1 MTRSAIERYLEI
13 VLHERGTA
21 ASERCGPTVA
31 ISRDYGAGA
40 RDIAPMLAE
49 RLGVPFYDKQII
61 ESIVQHVEGD
71 PALMHRLD
79 EAATPGLLA
88 RVMHAFGG
96 IPSADEYARAL
107 VEVVLSITRCGGVV
121 LGRGAHLIASV
132 PDMYRVYLR
141 ASPET
146 CIARIAEREGLD
158 LESARHEWRRIEDAR
173 HTFLKRLYGH
183 ERDEFGDFDLIVN
196 TDCVQRPEGIV
207 DIIVGG
213 LHACNLYDP
222 KT

>member
-1 MTRSAIERYLEI
+1 MTRSAIERYLQV
-13 VLHERGTA
+13 VLHEGGAATA
-21 ASERCGPTVA
+21 ERCGPTVA

-40 RDIAPMLAE
+40 REIAPMLAE
-49 RLGVPFYDKQII
+49 RIGVPFYDKQII
-61 ESIVQHVEGD
+61 DGIVQRVEGD
-71 PALMHRLD
+71 ADLMHRLD
-79 EAATPGLLA
+79 EAATPGLIA

-107 VEVVLSITRCGGVV
+107 VEVVISIARCGGVI
-121 LGRGAHLIASV
+121 LGRGAHLISSA

-146 CIARIAEREGLD
+146 CIARIAERKDLD
-158 LESARHEWRRIEDAR
+158 PESARREWRRIEEAR
-173 HTFLKRLYGH
+173 RTFLKRLYGH

-196 TDCVQRPEGIV
+196 TDCVRRAEGVV
-207 DIIVGG
+207 DIVVGG
-213 LHACNLYDP
+213 LHACGLLGE